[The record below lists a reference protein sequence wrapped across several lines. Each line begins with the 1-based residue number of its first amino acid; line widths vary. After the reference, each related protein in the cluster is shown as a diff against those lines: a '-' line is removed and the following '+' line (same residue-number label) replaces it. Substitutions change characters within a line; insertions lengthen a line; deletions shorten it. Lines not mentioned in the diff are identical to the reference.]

1 MRLKKS
7 KSKGIPTFKGA
18 PKDIF
23 PRGDLEFEGG
33 AYILLRTF
41 RKNRRKPSVPESV
54 FSF

>member
-18 PKDIF
+18 KDTF

-41 RKNRRKPSVPESV
+41 RKNCRKPSVPESV